1 MEKRIL
7 SLFLAVMM
15 ILSTMTMLGISAAAE
30 DTTGTADALVENKA
44 LHILNKDNTATFLCQ
59 VLVPFDAVSS
69 GSYVEFKIKP
79 QQVRTN
85 AYMGFSLE
93 KDKSSAYEMAS
104 FVYNPGD
111 GKYYFTKG
119 TQYNSSY
126 SEAIEPGEWYTVRYE
141 IYKNGSDSYV
151 DVKIDDNLI
160 YTSGKRNN
168 SWDKF
173 IFQMD
178 KGGNFEL
185 YVDDFTV
192 GTLDGEVKYV
202 EDFESTAIGK
212 LPTNWGV
219 LSCTNP
225 DTTTIGV
232 ETLVTAIP
240 AINENFDSTTV
251 GALPEGFTVSNSDKA
266 RVENEKSFT
275 NALHIKDRTQTAG
288 KGFWTK
294 ISTNFTG
301 ITDGYVEF
309 KVNPQQIGPKA
320 YMGFSLEM
328 QSSSSTSE
336 MPSFIQY
343 DGKYYITKG
352 TAYASGVSKEIEL
365 GKWYTIRYEIYTVGS
380 DRYVDV
386 KIDGELIYTSG
397 RRNNAWDKFVF
408 QKVNTATGSDIIHE
422 IYVDDF
428 KVVSSKGTVEY
439 NFDNEVAGNKET
451 GWTPDG
457 WTIAVREPDY
467 TITDTTTVDV
477 VSVEASVNEESGKV
491 LYVEDNISD
500 AVVNAAVALEGRA
513 KAEIGFSYK
522 AEQLTDGHVFA
533 VKDAAG
539 NNKVVLRAMP
549 VSAEKA
555 KLQYL
560 AANGEYVDIKNSE
573 FNIGEWNELKL
584 TVYSNY
590 DNADLSLGGV
600 ALGEVYSD
608 IGVNKLATFEM
619 GSASVQGASDIFCID
634 NLSVASSTVED
645 IEIIPGD
652 FISPET
658 GKECAHRF
666 NIGGY
671 CKMCGALG
679 NPVTFNDGN
688 SGKALT
694 AGEGIYSQIDYDQF
708 WDYLDTDGLLFG
720 NDFMFVGK
728 FTFNEWDNQ
737 EADGNTRLFTL
748 ANGEVN
754 DTNAYLAVELYTNNN
769 KLEMGISA
777 EERVALRLGTE
788 YDIRVAVRAAT
799 SADGNY
805 SNRAEIYLND
815 QLLWIKEFTISGENA
830 IGVRLGD
837 NVARSSMV
845 KYDVKNDFGIFF
857 LDNSIEYIGM
867 QEKEDANYEED
878 SAFDLRFVF
887 GLDDLYLEDVGIKV
901 DAAISGGSTVG
912 NIDGS
917 ITASSYRNVF
927 GEVSVGGEVCKPVVN
942 GAGGGGY
949 YLALA
954 IKDVELDTT
963 ATYTFTLTP
972 YIKLHETEAE
982 SFMPYSYEITVSFE
996 NNQIKVGFEEVK

>member
-1 MEKRIL
+1 M
-7 SLFLAVMM
+7 
-15 ILSTMTMLGISAAAE
+15 
-30 DTTGTADALVENKA
+30 
-44 LHILNKDNTATFLCQ
+44 
-59 VLVPFDAVSS
+59 P
-69 GSYVEFKIKP
+69 
-79 QQVRTN
+79 
-85 AYMGFSLE
+85 
-93 KDKSSAYEMAS
+93 S
-104 FVYNPGD
+104 FVQKN
-111 GKYYFTKG
+111 GKYYLTKG
-119 TQYNSSY
+119 TSYTDSYSKEIELGKWYTIKFELGNEVVVYIDGQKLYAIAYCYTWDIFRFQKGNDRTTSNSS
-126 SEAIEPGEWYTVRYE
+126 INQE
-141 IYKNGSDSYV
+141 I
-151 DVKIDDNLI
+151 
-160 YTSGKRNN
+160 
-168 SWDKF
+168 
-173 IFQMD
+173 
-178 KGGNFEL
+178 
-185 YVDDFTV
+185 YVDDFKVVGADGTV
-192 GTLDGEVKYV
+192 V
-202 EDFESTAIGK
+202 EYNFDNNAEADKWETTFGSTTKDKI
-212 LPTNWGV
+212 TV
-219 LSCTNP
+219 
-225 DTTTIGV
+225 GV

-240 AINENFDSTTV
+240 AISENFDSTTV
-251 GALPEGFTVSNSDKA
+251 GTLPEGFTVSNSDKA
-266 RVENEKSFT
+266 SVEHEKSFT
-275 NALHIKDRTQTAG
+275 NALHIVNNKTASNNWD
-288 KGFWTK
+288 KTAFL
-294 ISTNFTG
+294 ITNGTSNG
-301 ITDGYVEF
+301 CVEF
-309 KVNPQQIGPKA
+309 DIKFQQVSQPIWINIIVGGKERSLTLSKLDDGNYYFYNQQRQDATKTQFNLGEWIHLKFTIDSSNVKVTINDV
-320 YMGFSLEM
+320 
-328 QSSSSTSE
+328 TS
-336 MPSFIQY
+336 F
-343 DGKYYITKG
+343 GLR
-352 TAYASGVSKEIEL
+352 ASGSGQLQKIQFQTDAGCE
-365 GKWYTIRYEIYTVGS
+365 Y
-380 DRYVDV
+380 YVDNFKADATPV
-386 KIDGELIYTSG
+386 YMQDFEGVFDINTLEKDATC
-397 RRNNAWDKFVF
+397 NN
-408 QKVNTATGSDIIHE
+408 
-422 IYVDDF
+422 
-428 KVVSSKGTVEY
+428 GTVS
-439 NFDNEVAGNKET
+439 VAL
-451 GWTPDG
+451 
-457 WTIAVREPDY
+457 
-467 TITDTTTVDV
+467 
-477 VSVEASVNEESGKV
+477 VEASVNEESGKA
-491 LYVEDNISD
+491 LYVEDNTSD
-500 AVVNAAVALEGRA
+500 AVVNAAVALEGRE

-522 AEQLTDGHVFA
+522 AEKLADGHIFA

-679 NPVTFNDGN
+679 NPVTFSDGN

-708 WDYLDTDGLLFG
+708 WDYLDTDGLLLG
-720 NDFMFVGK
+720 NDFMFAGK

-901 DAAISGGSTVG
+901 DAAISGGSTIG
-912 NIDGS
+912 NTDGS

-927 GEVSVGGEVCKPVVN
+927 DAVSVGEEICKPVVN

-996 NNQIKVGFEEVK
+996 NSLMKVDFEEIK